1 MKRVVSV
8 FVPVMLFLKQGDRA
22 RRTQFS
28 SILDLAV
35 CSRVC
40 PEASLVSVYLYQTF
54 AHLEE
59 HILRTIHGQCRGI
72 DSLSTEPL
80 RLEGAKFVEI
90 EDVWEHMLR
99 SSAVG
104 TNEMKQLTSITKTP
118 ASQNDAL
125 TGRKP
130 ATNAS
135 LREIESTTLL
145 TVKGDWPQSPKDA
158 KPRNYAGFVVVP
170 ALPIIMHNIPTKL
183 EIRKTKCH
191 GSYSKV
197 PKRVPI
203 RGERMGSVKKTF
215 PPDQIYL
222 HATRAGLDRC
232 RDDPAGIGNSPSVL
246 LLVATGP
253 RLVIWLWLEN
263 NDLDYVHGSM
273 LCKVLLPT
281 WVHGRALRKELP
293 SSRVVP
299 FEWSVIPLARW
310 RPHQRSS
317 IY

>member
-8 FVPVMLFLKQGDRA
+8 FVPVMFFLKQGDRA

-40 PEASLVSVYLYQTF
+40 PEASLVRVYLYQTF

-80 RLEGAKFVEI
+80 RLEGAKFIEI
-90 EDVWEHMLR
+90 ENAWERLLGPL
-99 SSAVG
+99 AVG
-104 TNEMKQLTSITKTP
+104 TNEMKQLTSITETP
-118 ASQNDAL
+118 ANQNDAL

-135 LREIESTTLL
+135 LREIESTTLV
-145 TVKGDWPQSPKDA
+145 TVKGDWPRSPKDN

-170 ALPIIMHNIPTKL
+170 AMPMMMHNKPTKL
-183 EIRKTKCH
+183 KIRKTKCH

-203 RGERMGSVKKTF
+203 KGERMGSVKKTCTH
-215 PPDQIYL
+215 DRIYL
-222 HATRAGLDRC
+222 NARHHAPAWIDAATIQHESISYQACLRWSLQKRDWIYDCGLGIMILIMYMGRCSVWRCGQNGFTGAHRAKSFRERWNTRAGHL
-232 RDDPAGIGNSPSVL
+232 PA
-246 LLVATGP
+246 
-253 RLVIWLWLEN
+253 
-263 NDLDYVHGSM
+263 
-273 LCKVLLPT
+273 
-281 WVHGRALRKELP
+281 
-293 SSRVVP
+293 
-299 FEWSVIPLARW
+299 
-310 RPHQRSS
+310 
-317 IY
+317 